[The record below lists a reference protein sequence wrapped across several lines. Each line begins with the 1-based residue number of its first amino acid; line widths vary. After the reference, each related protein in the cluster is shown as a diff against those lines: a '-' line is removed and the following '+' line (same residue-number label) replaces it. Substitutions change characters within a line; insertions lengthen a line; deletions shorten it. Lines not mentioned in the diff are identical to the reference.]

1 MRPRC
6 LRVVP
11 VLVLLAGLAGCQGT
25 NSGERASG
33 LSQRNDPPLSR
44 TTMGGS
50 DREKSQTGTPTGDA
64 DEDALPSL
72 AGAAG
77 GQGHGLL
84 LHSGAIQ
91 LGPGVGKSQWQW
103 QGDGRSGF

>member
-6 LRVVP
+6 ALAVP

-25 NSGERASG
+25 NSGERTGS
-33 LSQRNDPPLSR
+33 LSQRNDTLLSR
-44 TTMGGS
+44 TTPGGS
-50 DREKSQTGTPTGDA
+50 DREKAQTGTPAGAA

-72 AGAAG
+72 AGTAG
-77 GQGHGLL
+77 GPGNGML
-84 LHSGAIQ
+84 LHTGAIQ